1 MARRGFFAELNRQM
15 RIAAREA
22 ERAKREAE
30 RAHKAAVRRVEQA
43 RREENRARQQLAKAN
58 EAERRQLQKEAA
70 AAHVASMQADVEER
84 NLQLQAV
91 YSEIDSL
98 LEATL
103 DVDDYV
109 DLDTLRMIAKH
120 PPFDRVDLERPIL
133 PPQPPARPPKPTPS
147 LPAPPTGLRA
157 LFGKK
162 KHTAMVE
169 EAEAAHEVAV
179 RNWQDR
185 LTQLEA
191 AHRLAL
197 GAHAR
202 DEHQRIAALEV
213 ERARYAKEC
222 EAREAE
228 AAKHNAAVDQ
238 LAADLGYGVVA
249 AVEEYVSIVL
259 SNSVYPDHFPVR
271 SNFEFDPDHAELRL
285 RVIVPPPDQLP
296 RVKAYKYNKTTDEV
310 IDSSLPQKACKDRYA
325 GAVHQ
330 VALRTLHEIFEAD
343 RRGIIQT
350 ISLEV
355 GTETHHPATG
365 LQSYIPFVAV
375 GSERSAFMEF
385 DLSSVVPLATLEHLG
400 AAISM
405 NPYGLVAVDT
415 SGVRK
420 A

>member
-1 MARRGFFAELNRQM
+1 MARRGFFAEVNRQM

-22 ERAKREAE
+22 ERAQRESE
-30 RAHKAAVRRVEQA
+30 RAHKAAVRRAEQA
-43 RREENRARQQLAKAN
+43 RREENRSRQQL
-58 EAERRQLQKEAA
+58 EKEAA
-70 AAHVASMQADVEER
+70 AAYVASMQADVEER
-84 NLQLQAV
+84 NRELQEV

-120 PPFDRVDLERPIL
+120 PPFDRADLERPIT
-133 PPQPPARPPKPTPS
+133 PPQPPARPPEPTPS
-147 LPAPPTGLRA
+147 IPAPPTGLRA
-157 LFGKK
+157 LIGKK
-162 KHTAMVE
+162 KHAAMVE
-169 EAEAAHEVAV
+169 KAEAAHEVAV
-179 RNWQDR
+179 QDWQES
-185 LTQLEA
+185 LTRLEA
-191 AHRLAL
+191 RHQMAL
-197 GAHAR
+197 EAHAR
-202 DEHQRIAALEV
+202 NEQQRISALEV

-222 EAREAE
+222 EARKAE
-228 AAKHNAAVDQ
+228 ATEHNAAVDQ
-238 LAADLGYGVVA
+238 LAADLGYGVA
-249 AVEEYVSIVL
+249 SAVEEYVSIVL

-271 SNFEFDPDHAELRL
+271 SDFEFDPGHAELRL
-285 RVIVPPPDQLP
+285 RVAIPPPDQLP
-296 RVKAYKYNKTTDEV
+296 RVKAYKYSKSADE
-310 IDSSLPQKACKDRYA
+310 IIETSLSQKACKDRYA

-355 GTETHHPATG
+355 GTETNHPATG
-365 LQSYIPFVAV
+365 LQSFIPFVAV

-385 DLSSVVPLATLEHLG
+385 DLAAVVPLATLEHLG
-400 AAISM
+400 AAIST

>member
-1 MARRGFFAELNRQM
+1 MARRGIFAELNRQM
-15 RIAAREA
+15 QIAARDA
-22 ERAKREAE
+22 ERAQREAE
-30 RAHKAAVRRVEQA
+30 RAHKAAVRRAEQA
-43 RREENRARQQLAKAN
+43 RREEDRARQQLGKAK
-58 EAERRQLQKEAA
+58 EAERKQLEKEAA

-84 NLQLQAV
+84 NLRLQDV

-109 DLDTLRMIAKH
+109 DLDKLRVIAEH
-120 PPFDRVDLERPIL
+120 PLFDRADLERLIT
-133 PPQPPARPPKPTPS
+133 PPQPPAPPPEPTPTI
-147 LPAPPTGLRA
+147 PAPPTGLRA
-157 LFGKK
+157 LIGRK
-162 KHTAMVE
+162 KHAGMVE
-169 EAEAAHEVAV
+169 KAEAAHEVAV
-179 RNWQDR
+179 QDWQER
-185 LTQLEA
+185 LTRLEA
-191 AHRLAL
+191 EHQMVLE
-197 GAHAR
+197 AHAR
-202 DEHQRIAALEV
+202 DEQQRISALEV

-228 AAKHNAAVDQ
+228 AAEHNAAVDQ

-271 SNFEFDPDHAELRL
+271 SDFEFDPDHAELRL
-285 RVIVPPPDQLP
+285 RVVIPPPDQLP
-296 RVKAYKYNKTTDEV
+296 RVKAYRYNKPADE
-310 IDSSLPQKACKDRYA
+310 IIETSLPQKTCKDRYA

-350 ISLEV
+350 LSLEV
-355 GTETHHPATG
+355 GTETTHPATG
-365 LQSYIPFVAV
+365 LQSHFPFVAV

-400 AAISM
+400 AAISK

>member
-1 MARRGFFAELNRQM
+1 MQ
-15 RIAAREA
+15 IAARDA
-22 ERAKREAE
+22 ERAQREAE
-30 RAHKAAVRRVEQA
+30 RAHKAAVRRAEQA
-43 RREENRARQQLAKAN
+43 RREEDRARQQLAKAK
-58 EAERRQLQKEAA
+58 EAERKQLEKEAA
-70 AAHVASMQADVEER
+70 AAHIASMQADVEER
-84 NLQLQAV
+84 NLQLQEV

-109 DLDTLRMIAKH
+109 DLDKLRVIAEH
-120 PPFDRVDLERPIL
+120 PPFDRADLERPIT
-133 PPQPPARPPKPTPS
+133 PPQPPAPPPEPTPS
-147 LPAPPTGLRA
+147 IPAPPTGLRA

-162 KHTAMVE
+162 KHAGTVE
-169 EAEAAHEVAV
+169 KAEAAHEAAV
-179 RNWQDR
+179 QGWQER
-185 LTQLEA
+185 LTRLEA
-191 AHRLAL
+191 EHQMAL
-197 GAHAR
+197 EAHAR
-202 DEHQRIAALEV
+202 DEQQRISALEV

-228 AAKHNAAVDQ
+228 AAEHNAAVDK

-271 SNFEFDPDHAELRL
+271 SDFEFDPDHAELRL
-285 RVIVPPPDQLP
+285 RVVIPPPDQLP
-296 RVKAYKYNKTTDEV
+296 RVKAYRYKKPTDE
-310 IDSSLPQKACKDRYA
+310 IIETSLPQKACKDRYA

-350 ISLEV
+350 LSLEV
-355 GTETHHPATG
+355 GTETTHPATG
-365 LQSYIPFVAV
+365 LQSHIPFVVV

-400 AAISM
+400 AAISK